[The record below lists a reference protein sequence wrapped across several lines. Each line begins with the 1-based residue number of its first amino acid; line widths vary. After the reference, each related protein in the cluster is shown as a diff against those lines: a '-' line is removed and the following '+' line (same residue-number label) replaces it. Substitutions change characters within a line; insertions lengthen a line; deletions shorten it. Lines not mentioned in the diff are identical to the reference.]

1 MRFSIPPPMLTMR
14 TLSVLISRFLFSRSR
29 FLRVFCVA
37 EFCVCPYNRAQNV
50 TRWGEMITRENER
63 SDESSFFFFLSSF
76 ALVWLKKNLTFP
88 LSSVV
93 LKSGHKKQNLV
104 VSAQESSQEEISA
117 SRFFSLSFSF
127 FFVFVTSEEILSRQ
141 RQTPPMKNVLFW
153 ETSFRFAPKKNTNT
167 SVFKRE
173 TNKRERRASFILRF
187 RRYARYVRDV
197 IRAAEIICCP
207 PFILLRRFALSLL
220 LFGRLHRVFRFR
232 ATKRD
237 FFTIV

>member
-117 SRFFSLSFSF
+117 SRFFSLSLF
-127 FFVFVTSEEILSRQ
+127 FFFLCVCHERGDSFSSEANTTNEKCTFLRNVFSICT
-141 RQTPPMKNVLFW
+141 
-153 ETSFRFAPKKNTNT
+153 KKKYKHLC
-167 SVFKRE
+167 F
-173 TNKRERRASFILRF
+173 
-187 RRYARYVRDV
+187 
-197 IRAAEIICCP
+197 
-207 PFILLRRFALSLL
+207 
-220 LFGRLHRVFRFR
+220 
-232 ATKRD
+232 
-237 FFTIV
+237 